1 MRPSSMDSV
10 RPSLLTRWFPFPVRI
25 ALMFS
30 AMFFI
35 TGITTPFLPVWFKSR
50 GFTVGEIGLLAIVPQ
65 LLRSLAAPV
74 VGFEADRNQA
84 HRTLVIVVTAVGLAA
99 WLLMSATTGF
109 VFALAAMAMVAISN
123 TAAPLVETIAMAG
136 VKVLGHDYGRM
147 RLWGSAAFVSANL
160 LAGWLA
166 GLYGPQVLIALIV
179 VGAVVSFAISL
190 LIPPMMVSDLAPR
203 RRLTLA
209 DARALLQM
217 REMQL
222 VLLSA
227 GAVQGAH
234 GMFYAYGTLHWQAQG
249 YSPEWFGAL
258 WAIGLV
264 TEIALFFWSTDAVR
278 RIGAAELMV
287 MGPALSVF
295 RWVLMA
301 FDPSLVVLVP
311 LQILHG
317 LTFGTSHLGAMHML
331 AKIVPVDRAA
341 TAQALYAVV
350 QTLGV
355 VAATAISARLYPIAG
370 GQTYLAMAVM
380 AAVALAAAIV
390 IKRTVRQQYE
400 MA

>member
-1 MRPSSMDSV
+1 MHSAQP
-10 RPSLLTRWFPFPVRI
+10 PFLTRWFPFTVRI

-35 TGITTPFLPVWFKSR
+35 TGITTPFLPVWFASR
-50 GFTVGEIGLLAIVPQ
+50 GFSVGEIALLSIVPQ
-65 LLRSLAAPV
+65 LVRSFAAPA
-74 VGFEADRNQA
+74 VGFEADRSQA
-84 HRTLVIVVTAVGLAA
+84 HRALVIVVTAVGMAA

-109 VFALAAMAMVAISN
+109 VFALAAMALVAISN

-147 RLWGSAAFVSANL
+147 RLWGSAAFVAANL

-166 GLYGPQVLIALIV
+166 GLFGPQALIALIV
-179 VGAVVSFAISL
+179 AGAVMSFAVSL
-190 LIPPMMVSDLAPR
+190 LIPPVSVADLSPR

-209 DARALLQM
+209 DARELLKM

-249 YSPEWFGAL
+249 YSPQWFGTL

-264 TEIALFFWSTDAVR
+264 TEIALFFWSSDAVR

-295 RWVLMA
+295 RWILMA

-317 LTFGTSHLGAMHML
+317 LTFGTSHIGAMHML
-331 AKIVPVDRAA
+331 AKIAPADRAA

-355 VAATAISARLYPIAG
+355 VIATAISARLYPLAG

-380 AAVALAAAIV
+380 AAIALAAAVV